1 MFKLNDKVF
10 YPGHGVAQIV
20 SIDDKHVA
28 GSKVSFFKLK
38 FIFKEMTILVPIK
51 NVDAIGVRSL
61 STKEDVVKALNE
73 LYKLPENQLGSVD
86 FTPTGWNKRNKE
98 YQQKIQKGC
107 LVDLARVYRDLMFIA
122 KQKDLSFGEK
132 SLLSTTEDLIVQEI
146 MVIRSDE
153 RDEAVREIRA
163 PFREYVSI
171 EGGQKQTPTSVL

>member
-1 MFKLNDKVF
+1 
-10 YPGHGVAQIV
+10 
-20 SIDDKHVA
+20 
-28 GSKVSFFKLK
+28 
-38 FIFKEMTILVPIK
+38 
-51 NVDAIGVRSL
+51 
-61 STKEDVVKALNE
+61 
-73 LYKLPENQLGSVD
+73 
-86 FTPTGWNKRNKE
+86 
-98 YQQKIQKGC
+98 
-107 LVDLARVYRDLMFIA
+107 LMFIA